1 MTRHILARTTGSE
14 GQVLC
19 RLAQTDEVWEA
30 AYDVVM
36 TWPEVRR
43 LRAFWRHYYG
53 ASAEMQF
60 EGKALSAL
68 GEELRVVLADRDRLP
83 RAARTFIRQFALLCR
98 LAIRQ
103 GARIEVV
110 AD

>member
-1 MTRHILARTTGSE
+1 MTRHILVRTAGSKE
-14 GQVLC
+14 QVLS
-19 RLAQTDEVWEA
+19 RLKQSDDVWAE

-36 TWPEVRR
+36 AWPGLRR

-68 GEELRVVLADRDRLP
+68 REELHVVLAEGERLSP
-83 RAARTFIRQFALLCR
+83 AARTFIRQFAQLCDV
-98 LAIRQ
+98 AIRQ
-103 GARIEVV
+103 RARIEIV